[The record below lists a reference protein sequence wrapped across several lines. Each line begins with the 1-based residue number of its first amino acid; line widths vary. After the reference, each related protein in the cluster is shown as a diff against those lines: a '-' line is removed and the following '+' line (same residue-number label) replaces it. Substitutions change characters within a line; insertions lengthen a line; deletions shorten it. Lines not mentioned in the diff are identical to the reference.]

1 MDPNEA
7 RRAIGLP
14 DGRWADVGG
23 GPVHYREWPGHGPTF
38 VLVHG
43 LGGSSVNWALVAP
56 RLAGR
61 GRVIAPDLV
70 GFGLTP
76 AAGRDPGLTSNW
88 RVLDGFVRALAEPP
102 VVLVGNSM
110 GGMLSLIQCAH
121 APETVERMILVD
133 AAFPRPAPLAPP
145 SSARVA
151 AAMTA
156 FSTDRLGRRLM
167 MMRGRRLGPEG
178 VVRETLALCAA
189 DPASIDPA
197 LVVLMVDG
205 VRRRQ
210 DDVEAAAAFIRAAR
224 SIVRAQV
231 RPAKYRELVRRADRP
246 ALVIHG
252 GRDRLVPLASA
263 IRAAERHPD
272 WQLEVYPDLGHIPMM
287 EAPARWLASVERWL
301 DGIASGA
308 PVPPSADSVGA

>member
-61 GRVIAPDLV
+61 G
-70 GFGLTP
+70 
-76 AAGRDPGLTSNW
+76 
-88 RVLDGFVRALAEPP
+88 
-102 VVLVGNSM
+102 
-110 GGMLSLIQCAH
+110 H
-121 APETVERMILVD
+121 A
-133 AAFPRPAPLAPP
+133 
-145 SSARVA
+145 
-151 AAMTA
+151 
-156 FSTDRLGRRLM
+156 
-167 MMRGRRLGPEG
+167 G

-287 EAPARWLASVERWL
+287 EAPARWPASVERWL

-308 PVPPSADSVGA
+308 